1 MNYKK
6 ILLMTISVLFVLP
19 ILLLGLRFLI
29 GGPED
34 SWICSNGQWVKHGNP
49 SAAKPIS
56 GCGEQNNQNATS
68 TQNSDPANSTYTIDG
83 KKISLTNGQYSDN
96 AAGSIK
102 IFEANTK
109 GDVNYDN
116 LDDTVVIL
124 VNDSKGSGIFYYVAL
139 AIKNSAGY
147 EGTDAILLG
156 DRIAPQNTEIR
167 GGIII
172 VNYADRKTG
181 EPMTTAPSAGVS
193 RYFVYE
199 ENIFKEV
206 FYKNDLIEVDTPAPA
221 SYVSSPLTISGKA
234 RGNWFFEAVFPV
246 TLTDW
251 DGLIIGQGQA
261 QAQGEW
267 MTENFVPFTATI
279 TFKEPVS
286 QVSNRGALTLKKDN
300 PSGLPQND
308 NSLEIPVFFSK

>member
-1 MNYKK
+1 MSSKK
-6 ILLMTISVLFVLP
+6 ITVTVITIITLVFTVILF
-19 ILLLGLRFLI
+19 LRFTI

-34 SWICSNGQWVKHGNP
+34 NWLCQNGQWIKHGNP
-49 SAAKPIS
+49 SAEKPTS
-56 GCGEQNNQNATS
+56 GCVEQNYQNATS
-68 TQNSDPANSTYTIDG
+68 SQNSDPANSVYTIDG
-83 KKISLTNGQYSDN
+83 KKISLTDGKHSDN
-96 AAGSIK
+96 MIGSIK

-116 LDDTVVIL
+116 LEDSVVIL
-124 VNDSKGSGIFYYVAL
+124 VNDSQGSGVFFYVAL
-139 AIKNSAGY
+139 AVKNSADY
-147 EGTDAILLG
+147 QGTDAILLG

-181 EPMTTAPSAGVS
+181 EPMTTAPSIGVS

-206 FYKNDLIEVDTPAPA
+206 FYKNDMIEVDSPAPA
-221 SYVSSPLTISGKA
+221 SYVSSPLAISGQA
-234 RGNWFFEAVFPV
+234 RGSWFFEAVFPV

-251 DGLIIGQGQA
+251 DGLIIGEGLA

-267 MTENFVPFTATI
+267 MTEDFVPFTAVI
-279 TFKEPVS
+279 TFNEPVS
-286 QVSNRGALTLKKDN
+286 KVSNRGALILKKDN
-300 PSGLPQND
+300 PSGLPQHD
-308 NSLEIPVFFSK
+308 DSLEIPVFFDK